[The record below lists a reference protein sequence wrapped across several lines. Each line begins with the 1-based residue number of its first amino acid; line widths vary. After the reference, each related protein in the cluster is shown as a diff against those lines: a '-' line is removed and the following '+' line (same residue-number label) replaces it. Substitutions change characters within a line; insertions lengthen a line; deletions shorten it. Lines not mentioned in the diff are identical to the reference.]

1 MTSPARRHFLQ
12 ETARLAAEAGG
23 DIPLAELSVY
33 QQLLKQLYQDKTILN
48 APHLYD
54 TAQQE
59 ELQFFNAV
67 ADCLAQCAATF
78 GGGIAAFGEMPLL
91 TILRWTH
98 RAVLLTRPAE
108 EDGE

>member
-1 MTSPARRHFLQ
+1 MATTIFPPSIRADDC
-12 ETARLAAEAGG
+12 AAIVA
-23 DIPLAELSVY
+23 
-33 QQLLKQLYQDKTILN
+33 N

-78 GGGIAAFGEMPLL
+78 GGGIAAFGEMNLL
-91 TILRWTH
+91 TLLRWTH

-108 EDGE
+108 EGE